1 MRSLVLS
8 IQGGVGLAVGL
19 SILLSGL
26 GADASERAVLKYR
39 ILQASVSVPELAR
52 FAKTGEVSTSVGF
65 YIKMAGTAPQDV
77 RRPLNEEVK
86 VNHFLLSR
94 VLNTPVGE
102 VLLDQISQV
111 IHTPDNLANR
121 QSLRAALVSS
131 ALVDGKIT
139 LIETLQNYPTQQV
152 HVEGDRLVEVYNQ
165 LNQLA
170 RRLPRF

>member
-8 IQGGVGLAVGL
+8 IQGCVGLAVGL

-26 GADASERAVLKYR
+26 RADASERVVLKYR
-39 ILQASVSVPELAR
+39 FLQTSLSVSELAR
-52 FAKTGEVSTSVGF
+52 FAKTGEVSTGVGS
-65 YIKMAGTAPQDV
+65 YLKIPGTTAQDV
-77 RRPLNEEVK
+77 RRPLNEEIK
-86 VNHFLLSR
+86 VNPFILYR

-111 IHTPDNLANR
+111 IHTPDNIANR
-121 QSLRAALVSS
+121 QSLRSALVSS
-131 ALVDGKIT
+131 AMNDGKIT

-152 HVEGDRLVEVYNQ
+152 HVEGDRLAEAYNQ

>member
-1 MRSLVLS
+1 MRSLVSS
-8 IQGGVGLAVGL
+8 IQGCLSLAVGL

-26 GADASERAVLKYR
+26 RADASERVVLKYR
-39 ILQASVSVPELAR
+39 ILQTSVSVPELAK
-52 FAKTGEVSTSVGF
+52 FAKTGEASGVLWYYLKKT
-65 YIKMAGTAPQDV
+65 GTATQDV
-77 RRPLNEEVK
+77 RRPLNEEIK
-86 VNHFLLSR
+86 VNPFLLYQ

-121 QSLRAALVSS
+121 QSLRSALVSS
-131 ALVDGKIT
+131 ALPDGKIT

>member
-77 RRPLNEEVK
+77 RRPLKEEVK
-86 VNHFLLSR
+86 VNPFL
-94 VLNTPVGE
+94 
-102 VLLDQISQV
+102 
-111 IHTPDNLANR
+111 
-121 QSLRAALVSS
+121 
-131 ALVDGKIT
+131 
-139 LIETLQNYPTQQV
+139 
-152 HVEGDRLVEVYNQ
+152 
-165 LNQLA
+165 
-170 RRLPRF
+170 

>member
-8 IQGGVGLAVGL
+8 IQGCVGLAVGL

-26 GADASERAVLKYR
+26 GADASERAVIKYR
-39 ILQASVSVPELAR
+39 ILQASVSVPELAG
-52 FAKTGEVSTSVGF
+52 FAKTGEVSASVGS
-65 YIKMAGTAPQDV
+65 YLKMAGTAPEDV

-86 VNHFLLSR
+86 VNPFLLYR

-102 VLLDQISQV
+102 VLLDKISEV
-111 IHTPDNLANR
+111 IHTPDNVANR

-131 ALVDGKIT
+131 ALADGKIT